1 MFFVLSKLL
10 SFFLQPLNVILL
22 LTFLCFITTITLKN
36 SRLPRRLLSWVMLL
50 WLVLGYI
57 PLPALLLQQL
67 ESVHPAVEPDYRQ
80 FVGVLVMGGA
90 TSDGVVAKAR
100 DQVTLSDE
108 AERMTEAVKAFRQNP
123 QLKVLFSGFTSDIFH
138 NGWSADVIAEKFF
151 LEQGVPADQLLLER
165 RAKNTFENALYS
177 KPFLEAAPGQWALIT
192 SASHM
197 KRSVMIF
204 ERVGLAER
212 LLPVPVDYLSG
223 GPMDWSEFNL
233 RKGNQLWT
241 NYIHEWVG
249 TLVYQLT
256 GKL

>member
-1 MFFVLSKLL
+1 MFFVLSKVL

-22 LTFLCFITTITLKN
+22 LTFLCFVTNVAMKR
-36 SRLPRRLLSWVMLL
+36 SQLPRRLLSWVMLL

-67 ESVHPAVEPDYRQ
+67 EGVHPAVEPDYRQ
-80 FVGVLVMGGA
+80 FAGVLVMGGA

-100 DQVTLSDE
+100 QQVTLSDE
-108 AERMTEAVKAFRQNP
+108 AERMTEAVKAFQQNP

-138 NGWSADVIAEKFF
+138 DGWSADVIAEKFF
-151 LEQGVPADQLLLER
+151 LEQGVPAAQLLLER
-165 RAKNTFENALYS
+165 KAKNTYENALYS
-177 KPFLEAAPGQWALIT
+177 KPLIEAVPGQWALIT

-197 KRSVMIF
+197 PRSVRIF
-204 ERVGLAER
+204 EQVGLAER
-212 LLPVPVDYLSG
+212 LLPVPVDYLTG
-223 GPMDWSEFNL
+223 GPIDWAEFDL

-241 NYIHEWVG
+241 SFIHEWVG